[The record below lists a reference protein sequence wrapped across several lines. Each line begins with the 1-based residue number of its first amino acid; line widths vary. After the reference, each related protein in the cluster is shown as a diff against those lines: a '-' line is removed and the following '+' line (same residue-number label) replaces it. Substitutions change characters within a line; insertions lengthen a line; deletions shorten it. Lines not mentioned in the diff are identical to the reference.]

1 VRYRRVWGSAP
12 AGSFPLISLILHGC
26 AKGQPSKRWPNAVNG
41 RTRSQM
47 IFVIASIGTDNIA
60 PGTPHIQNQ
69 KTRDTITRTACSLKA
84 RRAETKARRLFCQ
97 LRKDG
102 NRAAAKYAPP
112 AEPGGCRM
120 FVIFTVG
127 GALVGALLGLRFKVL
142 ALIPGI
148 LIAACAI
155 IATGDSLKAIAL
167 TIFATAVLLQVGYAL
182 GLVVRVLAAQR
193 LSPRSIPRE
202 PSSKSRRVGTLSR
215 SENQLPLNH
224 SWFDSV

>member
-1 VRYRRVWGSAP
+1 LW
-12 AGSFPLISLILHGC
+12 
-26 AKGQPSKRWPNAVNG
+26 
-41 RTRSQM
+41 
-47 IFVIASIGTDNIA
+47 
-60 PGTPHIQNQ
+60 
-69 KTRDTITRTACSLKA
+69 
-84 RRAETKARRLFCQ
+84 
-97 LRKDG
+97 
-102 NRAAAKYAPP
+102 